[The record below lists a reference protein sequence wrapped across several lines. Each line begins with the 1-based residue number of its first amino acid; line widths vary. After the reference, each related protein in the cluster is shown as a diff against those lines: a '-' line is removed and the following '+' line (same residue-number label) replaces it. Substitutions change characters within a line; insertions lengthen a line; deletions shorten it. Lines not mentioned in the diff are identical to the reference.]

1 MSIKK
6 KLGMGVVTAA
16 LGLSLIGGGTYAYF
30 SDKEVSQNTFAA
42 GTLDLS
48 VNPEVVI
55 NVDNIKPGDEM
66 ERGFQIVNK
75 GTLAIGD
82 VKLLTDYS
90 VIDAK
95 GDNGNADFGDHIRV
109 DFLWNLDK
117 NEVPIWSTT
126 LSELKVSTQ
135 NGSIPDLVQKGVVDR
150 EGNGLAPGDDD
161 TFYVMFTFVDNNA
174 EQNVF
179 QGDSLK
185 LNWTFNSMQTKGEE
199 K

>member
-66 ERGFQIVNK
+66 ERGFQLVNK

-126 LSELKVSTQ
+126 LSDLKVSTQ

-150 EGNGLAPGDDD
+150 EGNGLASDDD